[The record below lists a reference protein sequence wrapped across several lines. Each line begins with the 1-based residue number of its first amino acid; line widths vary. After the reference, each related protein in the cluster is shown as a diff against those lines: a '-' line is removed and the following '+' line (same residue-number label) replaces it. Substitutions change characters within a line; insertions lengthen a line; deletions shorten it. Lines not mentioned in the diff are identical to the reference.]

1 MIWRVGQRGTT
12 NRSNL
17 MNFLQARSELVSC
30 FLHPARKAL
39 GLPFVFQLAIVLHV
53 RLTKVV
59 PVDRLLI
66 EVDTPDF

>member
-1 MIWRVGQRGTT
+1 
-12 NRSNL
+12 

-39 GLPFVFQLAIVLHV
+39 GLPFVFQLAIILHV